1 MIPISYNVRSLLV
14 RKTTTVASSL
24 GIGLV
29 VFVLASS
36 QMLANGIEKTMA
48 ESGSLDKAFVI
59 RKGSDNELS
68 SSIETRLVSIAL
80 AGPGVKRSASGDPLG
95 APEMMVV
102 MTLDRVGGD
111 NQVSN
116 VQLRGVTDGSF
127 AIRPEVKITEGR
139 RAKPGTDE
147 VIVGRRIDGEFDGVK
162 LGQSFDIKKNRSVQ
176 VVGVFEADGS
186 QFESEIWAD
195 VDTVRSAF
203 GREGLVSS
211 ITIALQSKEKL
222 DAYKAA
228 IESDKQLN
236 LQVEN
241 EQAYFRRQSENTSD
255 LVRYLGI
262 AIVVF
267 FSVGAMIGAM
277 ITMYGA
283 VAGRAREVGTLRAL
297 GFSRF
302 NILTSFLLESL
313 MLAMAGGILGG
324 IAALGMGTVEFSM
337 MNMQTFSEVV
347 FSFDPNPEILLGSLV
362 AGGAMGILGGFLP
375 AVRAA
380 RTSPVDAM
388 REG

>member
-1 MIPISYNVRSLLV
+1 MIPISYNVRSLFV
-14 RKTTTVASSL
+14 RRATTIATAL

-36 QMLANGIEKTMA
+36 QMLANGIERTMRL
-48 ESGSLDKAFVI
+48 SGSLDKAFVI

-80 AGPGVKRSASGDPLG
+80 AGPGVKRNAGGNPMG
-95 APEMMVV
+95 APELMVV
-102 MTLDRVGGD
+102 LTLDRVGGSGSD
-111 NQVSN
+111 VSN
-116 VQLRGVTDGSF
+116 VQLRGVTPSSF
-127 AIRPEVKITEGR
+127 EIRPEVRVIEGR
-139 RAKPGTDE
+139 PAKPGTDE
-147 VIVGRRIDGEFDGVK
+147 VIVGRRIHGEFKGVQ
-162 LGQSFDIKKNRSVQ
+162 LNQSFEIKKNRKVQ

-211 ITIALQSKEKL
+211 VTVALESASKLETF
-222 DAYKAA
+222 KAA

-236 LQVEN
+236 LQVEA
-241 EQAYFRRQSENTSD
+241 EQGYFQRQSENTAG

-313 MLAMAGGILGG
+313 MLALLGGILGG
-324 IAALGMGTVEFSM
+324 IAALSMGAVEFSM

-347 FSFDPNPEILLGSLV
+347 FSFDPDPQILLFSIGM
-362 AGGAMGILGGFLP
+362 GGLMGIFGGFLP

-380 RTSPVDAM
+380 RTSPIDAM
-388 REG
+388 RE

>member
-1 MIPISYNVRSLLV
+1 MIPVSYNWRSLMV
-14 RKTTTVASSL
+14 RKTTTVASAL

-36 QMLANGIEKTMA
+36 QMLANGIEKTMSQ
-48 ESGSLDKAFVI
+48 SGSLDKALLI

-68 SSIETRLVSIAL
+68 SGIETSAVGIAI
-80 AGPGVKRSASGDPLG
+80 AGPGVKRNASGDPIA
-95 APEMMVV
+95 APELMVV
-102 MTLDRVGGD
+102 LTLDRRGD
-111 NQVSN
+111 GSQVSN
-116 VQLRGVTDGSF
+116 VQLRGVGPGSF
-127 AIRPEVKITEGR
+127 EIRPEVHVIEGR
-139 RAKPGTDE
+139 PAKPGTDE
-147 VIVGRRIDGEFDGVK
+147 VIVGRRIHGEFVGVK
-162 LGQSFDIKKNRSVQ
+162 LGQSFELKKNRKVQ
-176 VVGVFEADGS
+176 VVGVFEAGGS

-195 VDTVRSAF
+195 IDTARSAF

-211 ITIALQSKEKL
+211 ITVQMESASKLEG
-222 DAYKAA
+222 YKAA

-236 LQVEN
+236 LQVEA
-241 EQAYFRRQSENTSD
+241 ERSYFERQSENTAG

-297 GFSRF
+297 GFSRLHV
-302 NILTSFLLESL
+302 LTSFLLESL
-313 MLAMAGGILGG
+313 MLALIGGALGG
-324 IAALGMGTVEFSM
+324 IAALGMGAVEFSM

-347 FSFDPNPEILLGSLV
+347 FSFDPSPGILGFAIA
-362 AGGAMGILGGFLP
+362 AGGVMGIFGGFLP

-380 RTSPVDAM
+380 RTSPIDAM
-388 REG
+388 RE

>member
-1 MIPISYNVRSLLV
+1 MIPISYNYRSLLV
-14 RKTTTVASSL
+14 RKTTTIASAL

-36 QMLANGIEKTMA
+36 QMLANGIEKTMSQ
-48 ESGSLDKAFVI
+48 SGSLDKAFII

-68 SSIETRLVSIAL
+68 SGIETSSVGIAL
-80 AGPGVKRSASGDPLG
+80 AAPGVKHNASGAPMG

-102 MTLDRVGGD
+102 LTLERPGTDH
-111 NQVSN
+111 QVSN
-116 VQLRGVTDGSF
+116 VQLRGVTPMSF
-127 AIRPEVKITEGR
+127 EIRPEVHVIEGR
-139 RAKPGTDE
+139 PAKPGTDE
-147 VIVGRRIDGEFDGVK
+147 VIVGRRIIGEFQGVK
-162 LGQSFDIKKNRSVQ
+162 LNSSFEIKKNRKVQ
-176 VVGVFEADGS
+176 VVGVFEAGAS
-186 QFESEIWAD
+186 SFESEIWAD
-195 VDTVRSAF
+195 IDTVRSAF

-211 ITIALQSKEKL
+211 ITVALESASKLETF
-222 DAYKAA
+222 KAA

-236 LQVEN
+236 LQVEA
-241 EQAYFRRQSENTSD
+241 ERGYFERQSENVAG

-313 MLAMAGGILGG
+313 ILALVGGLVGG
-324 IAALGMGTVEFSM
+324 LAAFGMGAVEFSM

-347 FSFDPNPEILLGSLV
+347 FSFDPNPKIV
-362 AGGAMGILGGFLP
+362 AGAILAGGLMGIFGGFLP

-380 RTSPVDAM
+380 RTSPIDAM